1 MASYVKDKNG
11 TWRVSYVYKDW
22 AGLLR
27 KSSKRGFLTKRE
39 AKEWY
44 ENFSLNKAKDLN
56 MSFELL
62 VESYIEDMRVRIKLS
77 T

>member
-27 KSSKRGFLTKRE
+27 KCTWYSNYVLKSDNKNAHFYYTFLNL
-39 AKEWY
+39 Y
-44 ENFSLNKAKDLN
+44 
-56 MSFELL
+56 
-62 VESYIEDMRVRIKLS
+62 KL
-77 T
+77 